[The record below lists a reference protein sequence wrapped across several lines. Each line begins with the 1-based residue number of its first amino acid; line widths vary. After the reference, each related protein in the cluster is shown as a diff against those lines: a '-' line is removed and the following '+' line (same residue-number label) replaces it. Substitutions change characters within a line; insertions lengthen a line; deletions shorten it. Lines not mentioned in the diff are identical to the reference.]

1 MSAPIEVVI
10 RWIEEDAFEIV
21 EPPQAGKALDGNRKI
36 GLSPMET
43 LLASLAGCMGIDVVM
58 ILLKMRSQL
67 ETLQIGVRGHRND
80 DPPRY
85 FNRLELEFQL
95 RGVLTEKQAHRAIDL
110 SFEKYCSVFHTLRDD
125 IQIERRVILN

>member
-95 RGVLTEKQAHRAIDL
+95 RGVLTESKRTGPSTYPSKNTAAFSTLCAMIFKL
-110 SFEKYCSVFHTLRDD
+110 SAE
-125 IQIERRVILN
+125 